1 MDTTTLSGISSA
13 VAQPAPV
20 SAPKPVAP
28 VRAPERSSSAAEHKP
43 PPDRKT
49 QIKTKDAHEQRLA
62 TEQKENPKEPE
73 EKTAFQDEKALIDM
87 VSDSLDMGTKLKVD
101 RDDDTGRIIF
111 QTVMKKTGE
120 VIRQVPS
127 EEMIHLAKSLNMGK
141 GLLVDKEA

>member
-1 MDTTTLSGISSA
+1 MDTTNLSGISSA
-13 VAQPAPV
+13 IAQPAPV
-20 SAPKPVAP
+20 SVSKPVAP
-28 VRAPERSSSAAEHKP
+28 VKAPERSSSAAEHKP
-43 PPDRKT
+43 SPGKNAPFKP
-49 QIKTKDAHEQRLA
+49 KDAESSRPA
-62 TEQKENPKEPE
+62 AE
-73 EKTAFQDEKALIDM
+73 EKETLDRADEKSAFQDEKTLIEI
-87 VSDSLDMGTKLKVD
+87 VSDSFDMGTKLKVD